1 MDVTTLGLTTF
12 SATSATQTVRLAA
25 RVEHVTDDEAL
36 SDTTMH
42 ELGHAFGLDHVPGG
56 LMRAEGY
63 GGGKVDPGT
72 LARFCENYGC
82 R

>member
-1 MDVTTLGLTTF
+1 
-12 SATSATQTVRLAA
+12 
-25 RVEHVTDDEAL
+25 
-36 SDTTMH
+36 MH

-72 LARFCENYGC
+72 LERFCKSYRCDWPLGWTLLAA